1 MFSYSDF
8 SIVKTNKNS
17 KFPIH
22 DDAPNKLLSGVIFL
36 YPQDNKGTI
45 FYNNKSGEG
54 KTEIDWKINRAV
66 FFLRKERETWHSY
79 EGDKKND
86 RIALVYNLM
95 TYRKNIREICRIEK
109 KIIFFV

>member
-1 MFSYSDF
+1 M
-8 SIVKTNKNS
+8 KTNKNS

-66 FFLRKERETWHSY
+66 FFSRKERETWHSY